1 MRILLSNDDGI
12 EADGLKCLERVARSF
27 SNDVWVVA
35 PERDQSGASHS
46 LSLMNPVRYRGLEQ
60 RKFAVEGTPTD
71 CILLGVRHLIPPPKP
86 DLVLT
91 GINCGGNLGDDVTYS
106 GTVAGA
112 VEGTLHGIPSIALS
126 QYHTRRDDT
135 KWATAEHHAP
145 NLIRRLVKEG
155 WAPDVLININ
165 FPNVSEEDVKG
176 VSVTFQGK
184 GGPGSVLDYGVDPR
198 GKPYVWINSQRAT
211 KRNIGGSDVSAMA
224 DGRISLTPLNINLT
238 HLSAHKKLGDLFNDD
253 V

>member
-27 SNDVWVVA
+27 SDDVWVVA

-46 LSLMNPVRYRGLEQ
+46 LSLMNPVRYRGLAQ

-126 QYHTRRDDT
+126 
-135 KWATAEHHAP
+135 
-145 NLIRRLVKEG
+145 LVWGGEVKSG
-155 WAPDVLININ
+155 TDLINAL
-165 FPNVSEEDVKG
+165 V
-176 VSVTFQGK
+176 
-184 GGPGSVLDYGVDPR
+184 YG
-198 GKPYVWINSQRAT
+198 I
-211 KRNIGGSDVSAMA
+211 IGFFIRSAVA
-224 DGRISLTPLNINLT
+224 DSSTN
-238 HLSAHKKLGDLFNDD
+238 
-253 V
+253 